1 MISKEAILV
10 IDDEP
15 NILEFLKINLELSG
29 YPALTASCGKDA
41 MEIITKECPA
51 IILSDIRLPDIN
63 GIEILESVKECCK
76 DIHVILMTAYQDI
89 ETTIKAMQA
98 GAFDYISKP
107 INMDELDVI
116 IKRAIADRQTNE
128 RLEYLSEEAHA
139 KYDIN
144 IIGKSKGIMD
154 VFKLIGM
161 ASHTKATVLI
171 QGETGVGKELVAR
184 AIHYHSSRKDKPFVA
199 VNCSTIV
206 ETLLESELFG
216 HEKGAFTGASYLK
229 KGRFEIADGGTIFLD
244 EVGDIPLNMQSKL
257 LRIIQERRF
266 ERVGG
271 EKTIDIDV
279 RLIAATNRNLN
290 ELIKQNLFRE
300 DLYYRLNV
308 FAIDIMPLRQRKE
321 DIPILA
327 EYFINKMS
335 RELHSS
341 VKKIAPD
348 AMDTLLNYEWKG
360 NVRELENVI
369 TRAMLHAR
377 GNVILKEHL
386 SGDLYK
392 SPVVEEREDY
402 NIQSLEEIEKNAIA
416 KTLEAFNWHKG
427 KVCEALGLNRPRLE
441 RKIRKYKIFKQNI
454 QS

>member
-1 MISKEAILV
+1 MSKANILIV
-10 IDDEP
+10 DDEP
-15 NILEFLKINLELSG
+15 NILGFLKINLELSG
-29 YPALTASCGKDA
+29 YSVFTASCGKDA
-41 MEIITKECPA
+41 MEIITKEYPA

-63 GIEILESVKECCK
+63 GIEILKSVKECCK
-76 DIHVILMTAYQDI
+76 DIHVILMTAYQDM

-98 GAFDYISKP
+98 GAFDYLAKP

-116 IKRAIADRQTNE
+116 IKRAIADRQINE
-128 RLEYLSEEAHA
+128 RLEYLCLEQFT
-139 KYDIN
+139 KYNTN
-144 IIGKSKGIMD
+144 IIGKSICIED
-154 VFKLIGM
+154 VFKKIGI
-161 ASHTKATVLI
+161 ASGTNTTVLI
-171 QGETGVGKELVAR
+171 QGETGTGKELAAR

-199 VNCSTIV
+199 VNCSAIV

-244 EVGDIPLNMQSKL
+244 EVGDIPLGMQSKL
-257 LRIIQERRF
+257 LRIIQERKF

-271 EKTIDIDV
+271 EKTINIDV
-279 RLIAATNRNLN
+279 RIIAATNRNLKN
-290 ELIKQNLFRE
+290 LIQQNLFRE

-308 FAIDIMPLRQRKE
+308 FAIYIMPLREKKE

-327 EYFINKMS
+327 EYFIGKMG

-377 GNVILKEHL
+377 GSVILKEHL

-392 SPVVEEREDY
+392 SPIPNVVEEKEDY
-402 NIQSLEEIEKNAIA
+402 NIQSLEEIEKMAIA

-427 KVCEALGLNRPRLE
+427 KTCEALGLNRPRLE
-441 RKIRKYKIFKQNI
+441 RKIRKYKIEKA
-454 QS
+454 